1 MSAQT
6 WLEMSRRLLKNIH
19 AYKCWNA
26 VVPHQKHPLSPPSP
40 NVRVGYEHVMWR
52 WLDLDFSVPNISYRS
67 HINLHLRRAIKKL
80 KRAKLASFSSTLCR
94 REIFVWFAAR
104 TLQCGAS
111 YHVSCCISASVGL
124 ELQTGD
130 YRAAEAV
137 WWIHYQK
144 SAAASCR
151 CRNWSI
157 MSPVLHI

>member
-40 NVRVGYEHVMWR
+40 NVRVGYKYVMWR

-104 TLQCGAS
+104 TLQLWGFISCFMLYFSLRRPRTPNRRLQSSRGCLMDS
-111 YHVSCCISASVGL
+111 LSEICSSFVSL
-124 ELQTGD
+124 
-130 YRAAEAV
+130 
-137 WWIHYQK
+137 
-144 SAAASCR
+144 
-151 CRNWSI
+151 
-157 MSPVLHI
+157 